1 MTKRCQQS
9 FQELLRERNGQFF
22 KFIWMNMNKCWHL
35 FDFLAINM
43 WNNFKLAFWFEIWHI
58 LCKEARLRCIMG
70 NRKLWENGHRNCW
83 ECIIYNVIIF
93 SCFFELVET
102 AIVRFKKKTDFEQCY
117 TKVVHHNCVTD
128 HIGGCYIQFLFTLII
143 ALYYSVLSWFFL
155 TTSPL
160 QLACRGPLDFLP
172 VLVNDFVVLAWTLAH
187 WTYNALTLKL

>member
-128 HIGGCYIQFLFTLII
+128 HIGGCYII
-143 ALYYSVLSWFFL
+143 SVFIHTHYCFVLQCTFMIFFNDQPLTISLPGATWLLASLS
-155 TTSPL
+155 
-160 QLACRGPLDFLP
+160 
-172 VLVNDFVVLAWTLAH
+172 
-187 WTYNALTLKL
+187 